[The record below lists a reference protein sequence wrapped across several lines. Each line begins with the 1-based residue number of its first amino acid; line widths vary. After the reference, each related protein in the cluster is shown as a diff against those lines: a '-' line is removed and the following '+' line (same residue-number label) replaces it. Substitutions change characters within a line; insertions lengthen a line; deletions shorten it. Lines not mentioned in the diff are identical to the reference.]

1 MTDQMTRPSQ
11 LPNSSSPPP
20 AGDGAGLPLWAEIKA
35 WWQGLWTTA
44 ATGPDPQLPDTH
56 WEDLQ

>member
-1 MTDQMTRPSQ
+1 MTRPPQ
-11 LPNSSSPPP
+11 LPDSSSPPP
-20 AGDGAGLPLWAEIKA
+20 AGDGAGLQLWAEIKA

-44 ATGPDPQLPDTH
+44 ATGPEPQLPDTH